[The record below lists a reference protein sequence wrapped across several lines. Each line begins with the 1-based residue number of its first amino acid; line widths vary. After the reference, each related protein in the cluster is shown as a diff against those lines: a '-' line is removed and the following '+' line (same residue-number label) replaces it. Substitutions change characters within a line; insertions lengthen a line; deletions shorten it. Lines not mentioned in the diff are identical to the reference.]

1 VSSSPDA
8 TPRAAAVIVAG
19 GAGRRVGGEVAK
31 QFLEVR
37 GIPILQ
43 RAIIPFLEHPGIGPV
58 IVVLPPGDVLR
69 QPQWLRELA
78 VGVVAGGAERSDSV
92 WNGLRALPDDADPV
106 LIHDGA
112 RPFVSREII
121 DRILAAAQKG
131 PAIAAIPVS
140 DTIKEVDAERRIVAT
155 PERARL
161 WQAQTPQGFPRALLI
176 AAHGRAR
183 SEGRAAT
190 DDAVLVE
197 HLGAHVAIVEGSAEN
212 IKITRP
218 VDLIFAEALAAQGVQ
233 G

>member
-8 TPRAAAVIVAG
+8 APRAAAVIVAG
-19 GAGRRVGGEVAK
+19 GAGRRMGGEVAK

-37 GIPILQ
+37 GVPILQ
-43 RAIIPFLEHPGIGPV
+43 RAITPFLEHPGIGPV
-58 IVVLPPGDVLR
+58 VVVLPPDDVLR
-69 QPQWLRELA
+69 QPQWLRALEVSVL
-78 VGVVAGGAERSDSV
+78 AGGAERSDSV

-121 DRILAAAQKG
+121 DRVLAATRTG

-176 AAHGRAR
+176 AAHQRAR
-183 SEGRAAT
+183 AEGRAAT

-197 HLGAHVAIVEGSAEN
+197 YLGARIAIVEGSAEN